1 MRQGSAARLPSSLE
15 IRAIRFED
23 VPEVLRLIHRAVERG
38 CRHHY
43 DPAQRGAVTV
53 SYAQNLFVESLGP
66 FETVAAEEAGRLI
79 GVAQLDPQTARLRAL
94 FVDAT
99 FQQRGVGSALLA
111 EVEGRARRRGATRL
125 YGAMSLNA
133 IPFYARAGFR
143 PCPGAERLIAAG
155 VSVPVLRMEK
165 TLRP

>member
-53 SYAQNLFVESLGP
+53 SYAQNLFVESLLAP
-66 FETVAAEEAGRLI
+66 VRAIRSSSRFAEAYLRAAGR
-79 GVAQLDPQTARLRAL
+79 
-94 FVDAT
+94 
-99 FQQRGVGSALLA
+99 
-111 EVEGRARRRGATRL
+111 
-125 YGAMSLNA
+125 
-133 IPFYARAGFR
+133 
-143 PCPGAERLIAAG
+143 AG
-155 VSVPVLRMEK
+155 V
-165 TLRP
+165 